1 MKKLIST
8 LMALSLALSSM
19 VALSSNAA
27 IFIYDSDSDEYQDIL
42 DGYRPIDMEIA
53 KKYFSGWREI
63 ENNGRFYSNEDGS
76 RMIATCQLSSFVAFD
91 LADGISLNDV
101 KDVVWNYCIDN
112 ETDLKYSAEI
122 RAFIG
127 VIEQDYEY
135 EIYTPGHGSFSGQEY
150 SVKVEDAKNLC
161 KILKEKN
168 LISGFKYVN
177 RNQIHYL
184 DAWYMDY
191 PLTSRFVQKSDL
203 EKYYSIQDDF
213 AKNFPDY
220 EMKIEEGEYENAV
233 VQFIPPNENASV
245 EEIMEFSA
253 KINEAYGEKICGG
266 TFFSPTSLGT
276 SDSLGSSIDMYNAVL
291 GDANCDGFVTIADST
306 LILQSLTNH
315 DEYSLSEQGR
325 YNADVIG
332 DLDGVTALDALEI
345 QKLDAN
351 VIDNFE

>member
-8 LMALSLALSSM
+8 LMALSLILTSM
-19 VALSSNAA
+19 VALSSNATVY
-27 IFIYDSDSDEYQDIL
+27 IYDSEQDSIPEDYS
-42 DGYRPIDMEIA
+42 PIDADIA
-53 KKYFSGWREI
+53 RRYFSHW
-63 ENNGRFYSNEDGS
+63 NGVEKYERFYANEDATHLIAS
-76 RMIATCQLSSFVAFD
+76 RQLSSIVVFN
-91 LADGISLNDV
+91 LEDGASANDV
-101 KDVVWNYCIDN
+101 RDAVWAYCREN
-112 ETDLKYSAEI
+112 ETDLKYTAEK
-122 RAFIG
+122 RVLYG
-127 VIEQDYEY
+127 LVEEDYEY
-135 EIYTPGHGSFSGQEY
+135 EIYTYGQGTLGESEY
-150 SVKVEDAKNLC
+150 SVKLDDAKKIC